1 MSESGQWPKAKL
13 IPHHQEGYPFVNPSA
28 IPQAKDKSIPTYKRY
43 KNIES
48 IVDTERIRIPEC
60 VVILGSGPNGR
71 AAWPRIPKNTFVI
84 AVNEGVNICTD
95 HPKEC
100 AFRPSIWIVNDQGVL
115 DKPYWISAN
124 KNYEGIRVFGDSTVK
139 LIRRRFLYVRA
150 QIDAVREGRL
160 FSIPRGPFH
169 KHEQGTWS
177 HDPTI
182 FKPGGTVCAAGL
194 WVVKI
199 KGPPKARV
207 YLCGIDMSMDIH
219 YSNPQQPAN
228 PDPRHGEEW
237 HSSRPALDDRIR
249 HFKSLGMEI
258 YTLSKTKLRNVE
270 YRENVE

>member
-1 MSESGQWPKAKL
+1 MPRPKP
-13 IPHHQEGYPFVNPSA
+13 IPHHQEGYPFVNPSTT
-28 IPQAKDKSIPTYKRY
+28 PQAKEERIPTYRRY
-43 KNIES
+43 RNIES
-48 IVDTERIRIPEC
+48 IVDTDKLSIPES

-71 AAWPRIPKNTFVI
+71 AAWPRISKNAFVI

-100 AFRPSIWIVNDQGVL
+100 AFTPAMWFVNDPGVL

-124 KNYEGIRVFGDSTVK
+124 KNYEGIRIFGDSTIK

-150 QIDAVREGRL
+150 QIDAVREGRV

-169 KHEQGTWS
+169 KHEQGNWF

-182 FKPGGTVCAAGL
+182 FKPGGTVCAAAL
-194 WVVKI
+194 WAVQIRKVV
-199 KGPPKARV
+199 GPKVCV

-219 YSNPQQPAN
+219 YSNTQQPAH

-237 HSSRPALDDRIR
+237 HSSRPALDERIR
-249 HFKSLGMEI
+249 HYKSLGMEI
-258 YTLSKTKLRNVE
+258 YTLSETKLRNVE
-270 YRENVE
+270 LYTGVV